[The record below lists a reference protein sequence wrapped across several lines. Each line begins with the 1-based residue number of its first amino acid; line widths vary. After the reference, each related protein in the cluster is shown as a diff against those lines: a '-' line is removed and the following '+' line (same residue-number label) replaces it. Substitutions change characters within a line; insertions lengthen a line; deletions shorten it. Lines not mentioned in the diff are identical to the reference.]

1 MSDLQ
6 RIGDDLEGLL
16 RRLGL
21 PAPGA
26 LEHLLDDWARV
37 AGEPWAERAVPVGL
51 HRGELVVE
59 VADGT
64 TASLLKYQ
72 VNGLL
77 ERLEE
82 GLERAWSRRCAS
94 GCEAPK
100 RAGDLGIWCAR
111 SAGMSPPAA
120 ILTAVSVAFL
130 RGPWRGR
137 GGGASAVRPPR

>member
-6 RIGDDLEGLL
+6 RIGDDLGAVL

-26 LEHLLDDWARV
+26 LDRLVGDWVRV

-51 HRGELVVE
+51 QRGELVLE

-72 VNGLL
+72 VSALL
-77 ERLEE
+77 DRLEQ
-82 GLERAWSRRCAS
+82 GL
-94 GCEAPK
+94 G
-100 RAGDLGIWCAR
+100 AR
-111 SAGMSPPAA
+111 LVETVRLRVKSP
-120 ILTAVSVAFL
+120 TK
-130 RGPWRGR
+130 GR
-137 GGGASAVRPPR
+137 

>member
-6 RIGDDLEGLL
+6 RIGDDLNAVL

-26 LEHLLDDWARV
+26 RERLVNDWAQV
-37 AGEPWAERAVPVGL
+37 AGEPWAERAAPVGL
-51 HRGELVVE
+51 QRGELVLE

-77 ERLEE
+77 DRLEE
-82 GLERAWSRRCAS
+82 GLGARLVETVRWRVRS
-94 GCEAPK
+94 PK
-100 RAGDLGIWCAR
+100 KG
-111 SAGMSPPAA
+111 
-120 ILTAVSVAFL
+120 V
-130 RGPWRGR
+130 
-137 GGGASAVRPPR
+137 

>member
-6 RIGDDLEGLL
+6 PIGDDLEAML

-21 PAPGA
+21 PAPGV
-26 LEHLLDDWARV
+26 LERLVGDWARV
-37 AGEPWAERAVPVGL
+37 AGEPWAGRAAPVNL

-77 ERLEE
+77 ERLEQ
-82 GLERAWSRRCAS
+82 GL
-94 GCEAPK
+94 G
-100 RAGDLGIWCAR
+100 AGLVETVRLRVR
-111 SAGMSPPAA
+111 SSKKS
-120 ILTAVSVAFL
+120 L
-130 RGPWRGR
+130 
-137 GGGASAVRPPR
+137 

>member
-16 RRLGL
+16 RHLGL

-26 LEHLLDDWARV
+26 LERLLHDWARV

-51 HRGELVVE
+51 NRGELVVE

-82 GLERAWSRRCAS
+82 SLGARLVETVRLRVRSSKKSR
-94 GCEAPK
+94 
-100 RAGDLGIWCAR
+100 
-111 SAGMSPPAA
+111 
-120 ILTAVSVAFL
+120 
-130 RGPWRGR
+130 
-137 GGGASAVRPPR
+137 

>member
-6 RIGDDLEGLL
+6 PIGDDLEAVL

-21 PAPGA
+21 PAPGV
-26 LEHLLDDWARV
+26 LERLVGDWARV
-37 AGEPWAERAVPVGL
+37 AGEPWAGWAAPVNL

-77 ERLEE
+77 ERLEQ
-82 GLERAWSRRCAS
+82 GL
-94 GCEAPK
+94 G
-100 RAGDLGIWCAR
+100 AR
-111 SAGMSPPAA
+111 
-120 ILTAVSVAFL
+120 LVETVRL
-130 RGPWRGR
+130 R
-137 GGGASAVRPPR
+137 VRSSKKGL